1 MILFLGKIKNLHKN
15 STSYD
20 FKQYFKELYLSP
32 RNHEPIFMLMVQTQ
46 NYFLSHSYSLL
57 LRTPYPIPIP
67 ANSSSPVP
75 RGASAG

>member
-46 NYFLSHSYSLL
+46 N
-57 LRTPYPIPIP
+57 
-67 ANSSSPVP
+67 
-75 RGASAG
+75 